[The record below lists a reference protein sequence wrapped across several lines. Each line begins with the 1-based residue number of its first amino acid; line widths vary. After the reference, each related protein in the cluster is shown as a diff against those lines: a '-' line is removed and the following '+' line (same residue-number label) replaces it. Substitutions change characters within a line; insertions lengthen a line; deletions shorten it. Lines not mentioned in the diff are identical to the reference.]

1 MLRNFS
7 KKLTPKFPVITLSYT
22 MVKTNCGNDAFSE
35 IFEMESVDGQ
45 SLLQKKK
52 TQTEGQKGLTKP
64 EKPKDISHFF
74 LFYFCTCPCKNVVKR
89 GEKKVLLSC
98 CKCFFEWIAAHLA

>member
-22 MVKTNCGNDAFSE
+22 MVKITCGSDAFSE
-35 IFEMESVDGQ
+35 ICKMESSPVDGQ

-52 TQTEGQKGLTKP
+52 HRWTKGKG
-64 EKPKDISHFF
+64 K
-74 LFYFCTCPCKNVVKR
+74 KN
-89 GEKKVLLSC
+89 
-98 CKCFFEWIAAHLA
+98 